1 MTSLLDSGRSS
12 AQADGMTSNLDRGDR
27 SRGDQ
32 ARAAAYLRD
41 FLPGIVGYL
50 VVLVV
55 VLRFGNLDGTS
66 GWRYLWA
73 VLPVVP
79 MLWVLRAVSRHLRRV
94 DDYQQRLLLRGL
106 GVGFAVAMFSAV
118 TVGFLGIA
126 GMDMRLSG
134 WIIYGAGMLGWLVAA
149 AFAAKR

>member
-1 MTSLLDSGRSS
+1 M
-12 AQADGMTSNLDRGDR
+12 
-27 SRGDQ
+27 
-32 ARAAAYLRD
+32 
-41 FLPGIVGYL
+41 
-50 VVLVV
+50 
-55 VLRFGNLDGTS
+55 
-66 GWRYLWA
+66 WA